1 MWTLPRR
8 YGGFRDLVFRGTRP
22 VLEQFISEIEHLL
35 DNGWTRDYA
44 REGEVRTPALGRM
57 YCFVC
62 TAAGWRPASELFLV
76 NSDGDLYVSNVLSD
90 SALTYDQYNA
100 IVQEFHDRFAVPA
113 ARSAGVSVDLGE
125 ADFRIED
132 FLDPRTAKLLRSFSA
147 LANRSILHPLD
158 RERWNQFVT
167 AAHREG
173 TKLSASMLRRW
184 LIEEE
189 KWSED
194 VASSLAV
201 EYERARELLG
211 VYESQLG

>member
-1 MWTLPRR
+1 MKV
-8 YGGFRDLVFRGTRP
+8 YQNLVFRGTRP
-22 VLEQFISEIEHLL
+22 ALEQFVSEIEHLL

-57 YCFVC
+57 YCFAC
-62 TAAGWRPASELFLV
+62 TALGSRPASELFLV
-76 NSDGDLYVSNVLSD
+76 NSDGDLHVSNVLSD

-100 IVQEFHDRFAVPA
+100 IVQEFHRFAVPA
-113 ARSAGVSVDLGE
+113 AESAGVSVDLGE
-125 ADFRIED
+125 PDFRIENC
-132 FLDPRTAKLLRSFSA
+132 LDPRTAKLLRSFSA

-173 TKLSASMLRRW
+173 TRLSASMLRRW

-189 KWSED
+189 KWPED

-201 EYERARELLG
+201 EYEHARELLG
-211 VYESQLG
+211 VYESQLS